1 MKYAAPF
8 FAAMLLAG
16 CASAPPPPQIVV
28 QTKLVMPNI
37 DPDLLSCGD
46 APNVPVHPAMQSDAA
61 HYLVAL
67 WAWGNECRSH
77 LDAVRQSLSINV
89 SK

>member
-1 MKYAAPF
+1 MKYAAPIC
-8 FAAMLLAG
+8 AAMFLAG
-16 CASAPPPPQIVV
+16 CASTPPSPQIVV
-28 QTKLVMPNI
+28 QTKLVAPNI

-46 APNVPVHPAMQSDAA
+46 APKVPVHAVMQSDAA

-77 LDAVRQSLSINV
+77 LEAVRQSLSINV